1 MARLL
6 AADTSALAPHRI
18 QDVAVAD
25 GTAEYLDPLLR
36 KEVFK
41 THSTRPDPAWG
52 PVTCI
57 HPDVPRLYDGE
68 AMIHALRA
76 VGYQPVGMK

>member
-1 MARLL
+1 M
-6 AADTSALAPHRI
+6 S
-18 QDVAVAD
+18 
-25 GTAEYLDPLLR
+25 GTRNYGVYVREVRQANGELR

-57 HPDVPRLYDGE
+57 HPDVPRLYDGD
-68 AMIHALRA
+68 AMIHALKA